1 MYMYVCYF
9 CIFICV
15 CVGGVT
21 SVYLYMCVGVTSV
34 YLYMCVGTTSV
45 YLRVQHHY
53 TCVRAAW
60 LFTSKMSSLVE
71 DPAMPLIG
79 MTKTKQAV
87 YHTNG
92 PRRAD
97 SDLRSKRFATVGSRL
112 ARRKELFCKR
122 KRLCDASL
130 ALAVTG
136 IALMMIETELAA
148 NGVITRADATSVLLK
163 LLVTLSTVGCLV
175 AVGWYHVM
183 DVQLF
188 TINNSMED
196 WRLAI
201 TARRVVTVGL
211 EILVCAVHPVP
222 GEFYM
227 SWMTTDSDQ
236 LMSARPTTIPV
247 DVVLSLPMFL
257 RLYLVLR
264 CVMLHSRLYQDASS
278 QSLGAL
284 NRINFNFRF
293 IFKSMMALYPD
304 YALSVL
310 MLSFFLIS
318 SWTLRLCEMYNDADH
333 ARVHG
338 NFLNSMWVVSIT
350 FLTVGYGDIVPNTLC
365 GRGVA
370 VVSGMMGAGCTAL
383 VVAVL
388 ARKLELSSA
397 EKYVHDFV
405 LEIEIGKRLKHQAAN
420 VVKHGWRLYKLN
432 KEVSSK
438 GESLTQVDARRLLK
452 RQSHLLRAI
461 YAIREI
467 KADQRRLRDNALS
480 MLDVYKAQLDVGG
493 QLSSVSTRQQA
504 LEDKVTRLEGK
515 LQMVYDM
522 LYSIANRDKQ

>member
-1 MYMYVCYF
+1 MLLLLFAFVCRFSVSRYVYTYPVH
-9 CIFICV
+9 V
-15 CVGGVT
+15 CAG
-21 SVYLYMCVGVTSV
+21 
-34 YLYMCVGTTSV
+34 
-45 YLRVQHHY
+45 R
-53 TCVRAAW
+53 
-60 LFTSKMSSLVE
+60 LFSGKMSSVVE
-71 DPAMPLIG
+71 DPAIPLIG
-79 MTKTKQAV
+79 MTKRQAV
-87 YHTNG
+87 YQTNG
-92 PRRAD
+92 TSRSD
-97 SDLRSKRFATVGSRL
+97 SDLRSRRFATVGSRL

-130 ALAVTG
+130 VLALSG
-136 IALMMIETELAA
+136 IAVMMFETELAA
-148 NGVITRADATSVLLK
+148 NGVITRAEVTSILLK
-163 LLVTLSTVGCLV
+163 LLVSASTVGCLV

-201 TARRVVTVGL
+201 TARRVAMICL
-211 EILVCAVHPVP
+211 EFLVCVVHPIP
-222 GEFYM
+222 GEFYI
-227 SWMTTDSDQ
+227 SWMTMDSDQ
-236 LMSARPTTIPV
+236 LMSAQPTDIPL

-264 CVMLHSRLYQDASS
+264 CIMLHSRLYQDASS

-310 MLSFFLIS
+310 MLSFFLMA
-318 SWTLRLCEMYNDADH
+318 SWTLRLCEMYNDAAH

-338 NFLNSMWVVSIT
+338 NFLNSMWVVAIT

-405 LEIEIGKRLKHQAAN
+405 LEIEMGKRLKNQAAN
-420 VVKHGWRLYKLN
+420 VVKHGWRLYKLD
-432 KEVSSK
+432 KKVSRQ
-438 GESLTQVDARRLLK
+438 GEALTQSEARQLLMQ
-452 RQSHLLRAI
+452 QSHLLRAI
-461 YAIREI
+461 YTIREI
-467 KADQRRLRDNALS
+467 KAAQRRLRDNALS
-480 MLDVYKAQLDVGG
+480 MLDVYKAQLDVGA
-493 QLSSVSTRQQA
+493 QLDSVSIRQQT
-504 LEDKVTRLEGK
+504 LEDKVTRLEEK
-515 LQMVYDM
+515 LQMVYDK
-522 LYSIANRDKQ
+522 LCSIANHDKQ